1 MLTGPR
7 NTHACYAPLPRVYVE
22 SEDKVCSVVP
32 PSGRGS
38 TINGVVTRV
47 DVPGAMIAWACERS
61 GLPREALTRRF
72 PRLDQWER
80 GEVQPTLKQLEGFAS
95 ATHTPIGYLFLPEPP
110 DEPLPLPDFRTME
123 NRLVGRPSSN
133 LLDTIYDC
141 QRRQEWYHDHALMV
155 RESPVSVVGA
165 LSVQVA
171 PTIAGAQMAERL
183 GFPVHERGSTWGE
196 AFKRLTDNVEDLGI
210 LVMTNGVV
218 GSNTHRKLDPHEFR
232 GFALIDEYAPLVFV
246 NGADTKAAQI
256 FTLAHEL
263 AHVWLAR
270 PGLDDLDPQWERTGS
285 DIERWCNKVAAELLV
300 PIESFRNSYRS
311 SHDLTAELDRLAREY
326 KVSTLVILGRIYDA
340 GELSQEEYRVAYI
353 RERDRVL
360 AIMDDRESTGGNFY
374 NTQPVR
380 TSKRFTRALIA
391 STLEGQTLHRDA
403 FRMLGLKK
411 VATFHELADRLGAA

>member
-1 MLTGPR
+1 
-7 NTHACYAPLPRVYVE
+7 
-22 SEDKVCSVVP
+22 
-32 PSGRGS
+32 
-38 TINGVVTRV
+38 
-47 DVPGAMIAWACERS
+47 
-61 GLPREALTRRF
+61 
-72 PRLDQWER
+72 
-80 GEVQPTLKQLEGFAS
+80 
-95 ATHTPIGYLFLPEPP
+95 
-110 DEPLPLPDFRTME
+110 
-123 NRLVGRPSSN
+123 
-133 LLDTIYDC
+133 
-141 QRRQEWYHDHALMV
+141 
-155 RESPVSVVGA
+155 
-165 LSVQVA
+165 
-171 PTIAGAQMAERL
+171 
-183 GFPVHERGSTWGE
+183 
-196 AFKRLTDNVEDLGI
+196 
-210 LVMTNGVV
+210 MTNGVV